1 MGWTHFLENMTDLR
15 FCCHPSSTH
24 NHPNDHPGSNHVAD
38 VAEYHKHMEDRVDVG
53 NLFETMQYGSGDV
66 CYSFT
71 DTP

>member
-1 MGWTHFLENMTDLR
+1 MNSAVFMDGVALLVVRT
-15 FCCHPSSTH
+15 SSTH
-24 NHPNDHPGSNHVAD
+24 NHPDDHPGGNHVAD
-38 VAEYHKHMEDRVDVG
+38 VAEDHEYMEDGVDVG